1 MLYPNFK
8 ELLSY
13 QSTSKRIDLNLLSKK
28 NANINGNFLSS
39 FKGQGMEFDEVREYV
54 YGDNIKDVEWR
65 SSARSDKT
73 YVKIYREE
81 RKRNV
86 IIAVDN
92 NDYMNFGTR
101 KTFKNVVAAHIASVL
116 GFAANENKDRLGFYI
131 FGNQKNRF
139 TYFKPT
145 DSKKSLFSGLKTL
158 SSAATE
164 KFENYSVEGAIFNL
178 KRLNANPNILFVIS
192 DFRWITDQFE
202 KNIFL
207 LGKKPE
213 IVFINITDDAD
224 CYIPDVG
231 DFVVEYENN
240 SYFLNTRNRRAAERY
255 KKIYFEKQKIF
266 RKYAARLN
274 ARVIDVNTKD
284 DVLKIL
290 KASL

>member
-1 MLYPNFK
+1 
-8 ELLSY
+8 
-13 QSTSKRIDLNLLSKK
+13 
-28 NANINGNFLSS
+28 
-39 FKGQGMEFDEVREYV
+39 
-54 YGDNIKDVEWR
+54 
-65 SSARSDKT
+65 
-73 YVKIYREE
+73 
-81 RKRNV
+81 
-86 IIAVDN
+86 
-92 NDYMNFGTR
+92 
-101 KTFKNVVAAHIASVL
+101 
-116 GFAANENKDRLGFYI
+116 
-131 FGNQKNRF
+131 
-139 TYFKPT
+139 
-145 DSKKSLFSGLKTL
+145 
-158 SSAATE
+158 
-164 KFENYSVEGAIFNL
+164 
-178 KRLNANPNILFVIS
+178 LFVIS